1 MAYCS
6 RVKRENMRAGMV
18 KEIETAPTLQDG
30 SGPQDPESIRS
41 LRLEG
46 WNRYELLVPIGA
58 GGGGQVYKARDP
70 RLGRLCAL
78 KFLRAEDLDLTARL
92 LREAQAQ
99 ARVEHEHVCK
109 VYEVGEANGR
119 HFIAMQFIDGET
131 LGRLA
136 ESLGREERV
145 RLVVQ
150 VADAVHAAHRLG
162 LIHRDIKP
170 SNIMVERGADGSWR
184 PFVMDFGLARET
196 AAPGVTQ
203 TGAVMGT
210 PQYMA
215 PEQAR
220 GGKDIDRRADVYA
233 LGATLYEVLGGRPP
247 FDGNTL
253 VDVLMKVVYDEPE
266 PLRKW
271 APQVPADLET
281 IVMKCLEKDP
291 ARRYDTA
298 RALADDLRRYLDGEP
313 VTARR
318 ASAGYRLSKKLRKH
332 RALVTVAA
340 AALVAAGSLGL
351 VSYRERRDASERAQ
365 LAQRLGL
372 EVAQMESGLRYAHL
386 APLHDTRSERERM
399 RTRMKDLD
407 ARMAKLGAIA
417 EGPAH
422 YALGRGHLALREW
435 DAARADLEAAFAA
448 GQRTPE
454 VRYGL
459 GQALGALYQAALAE
473 TERIADKSARDE
485 RRREVEHTLR
495 DPALDHLRA
504 ARSAETES
512 PEYAEGVIALYEGH
526 YDDALAKAREALAK
540 NPLLYE
546 AERLAGDAHQS
557 LGHDQQRRG
566 QWEAARQAYEAALA
580 AYEEAAQ
587 VGRSDPSIY
596 EGACATWV
604 QVLVV
609 ASTRHEE
616 VDEILRRTLASC
628 EQALTA
634 DPASELAIEREAYA
648 YARRGEDLLGE
659 NKDPRAT
666 LQQAIAKGE
675 QLTRVR
681 PGGAGGPICEGNAL
695 ELLAEWQDAHGEDP
709 MPTLERSIARYRRAI
724 EIIPTHGRAWD
735 DLGMAL
741 WRKAS
746 VLNARGGDAGP
757 VYDEAAAAERKAL
770 EHGEAQNGLVHNNL
784 ANALSDRAFWAL
796 DHGEDPTARNEQAM
810 AEYRRAIEINPNWA
824 SAFSN
829 LATCYELAAAQA
841 KTSGRDP
848 AADWERA
855 LENDRKATELSPKM
869 AMPWA
874 NGSDVIMKQA
884 AWLLDRGGD
893 AAARLGDA
901 NGWLAKARGLR
912 PGDFGDDL
920 REAHLATLEA
930 RQKIERGGA
939 PEPAFAR
946 AEAALARVAKTNG
959 KAEELPLA
967 TAELL
972 RWRAEWARKRG
983 HSPADEIRR
992 GLAQAAE
999 AEKRHPKSADASFVR
1014 GELLLLEA
1022 RYASSSPDKAIAA
1035 FEEAKHRSPAMTRD
1049 ADEKIKEARSTGT
1062 GSTPTTQQP

>member
-1 MAYCS
+1 
-6 RVKRENMRAGMV
+6 MV

-30 SGPQDPESIRS
+30 SGPQDPESIRA
-41 LRLEG
+41 LRLAG

-70 RLGRLCAL
+70 RLGRLVAL

-99 ARVEHEHVCK
+99 ARVEHEYVCK

-119 HFIAMQFIDGET
+119 HFIAMQFIDGQT
-131 LGRLA
+131 LGRAA
-136 ESLGREERV
+136 ESMSREERV
-145 RLVVQ
+145 RLVAQ

-170 SNIMVERGADGSWR
+170 SNVMVERGPDGSWR
-184 PFVMDFGLARET
+184 PYVMDFGLARET

-266 PLRKW
+266 PLRKF
-271 APQVPADLET
+271 APQVPLDLET

-291 ARRYDTA
+291 VRRYDTA
-298 RALADDLRRYLDGEP
+298 RALAEDLRRFLDGEP
-313 VTARR
+313 VMARR
-318 ASAGYRLSKKLRKH
+318 ASTRYRLAKKLRKH
-332 RALVTVAA
+332 RSLVVVAG

-351 VSYRERRDASERAQ
+351 VSYRERRDAAERAR
-365 LAQRLGL
+365 LAQQLGQ
-372 EVAQMESGLRYAHL
+372 EVAQMESGLRYGHL

-399 RTRMKDLD
+399 RARMKDLA
-407 ARMAKLGAIA
+407 ARMARLGAIA

-435 DAARADLEAAFAA
+435 DAARADLEAAFTA
-448 GQRTPE
+448 GQRSPE

-459 GQALGALYQAALAE
+459 GQAMGALYQTALVEAE
-473 TERIADKSARDE
+473 RVADKAAREQRRKEIE
-485 RRREVEHTLR
+485 RTLR

-504 ARSAETES
+504 AKSVETES
-512 PEYAEGVIALYEGH
+512 PEYAEGLIALYEGH
-526 YDDALAKAREALAK
+526 FDDALVKAREALAK

-546 AERLAGDAHQS
+546 AERLAGDAHQ
-557 LGHDQQRRG
+557 LQGHDEQRRG
-566 QWEAARQAYEAALA
+566 QWDAARKAYEQALA
-580 AYEEAAQ
+580 AYEEAAH
-587 VGRSDPSIY
+587 VGRSDPSIF

-616 VDEILRRTLASC
+616 VEEIMRRTLASC
-628 EQALTA
+628 EQALAA
-634 DPASELAIEREAYA
+634 DPESELAIEREAYA
-648 YARRGEDLLGE
+648 YARRAEQLLGE
-659 NKDPRAT
+659 NKDPRDM
-666 LQQAIAKGE
+666 LKQAVAKGE

-681 PGGAGGPICEGNAL
+681 PDGAGGPICEGNAL
-695 ELLAEWQDAHGEDP
+695 ELLAEWLDAHGEDP
-709 MPTLERSIARYRRAI
+709 MPTLDRSIARYRRAI

-741 WRKAS
+741 WRKAT
-746 VLNARGGDAGP
+746 VLNARGGEAGP

-796 DHGEDPTARNEQAM
+796 EHGEDPTPRNDAAI

-824 SAFSN
+824 SAYSN

-841 KTSGRDP
+841 RLSGHDP
-848 AADWERA
+848 GPDWERA
-855 LENDRKATELSPKM
+855 LENDRKATELSPKQ

-884 AWLLDRGGD
+884 AWLLDRDGD
-893 AAARLGDA
+893 AAARLDDA
-901 NGWLAKARGLR
+901 NTWLSKARGLR

-920 REAHLATLEA
+920 RDARLATLEA
-930 RQKIERGGA
+930 RQKIEHGGT
-939 PEPAFAR
+939 PEAAFTR
-946 AEAALARVAKTNG
+946 AETALAHVAKTNG
-959 KAEELPLA
+959 KAEELPIA
-967 TAELL
+967 AAELL
-972 RWRAEWARKRG
+972 RWRAEWSGKRG
-983 HSPADEIRR
+983 RKVDDEIRR
-992 GLAQAAE
+992 GLAHAAE
-999 AEKRHPKSADASFVR
+999 AEKRHPQSADASLVR
-1014 GELLLLEA
+1014 GELQLVEA
-1022 RYASSSPDKAIAA
+1022 RYGSGSTDKAIAA
-1035 FEEAKHRSPAMTRD
+1035 LEEAKHRNPALTKD
-1049 ADEKIKEARSTGT
+1049 ADELIAKARALH
-1062 GSTPTTQQP
+1062 